1 MSDSSSDSEPEIV
14 TAAEGRRDALELMKA
29 EKKSRL
35 SKLSEEKAKR
45 RKRNELFVEQSKK
58 KLTDTKKEDDD
69 FIPLP
74 TEVLDAVD
82 DDSKSS
88 AVDSMKT
95 SEGTQGLKL
104 KKREGVH
111 ISFDKQLDM
120 IEKNKLAVTLNEKV
134 SKSVLDFKQRAFN
147 RVKRKQIR
155 AV

>member
-1 MSDSSSDSEPEIV
+1 M
-14 TAAEGRRDALELMKA
+14 
-29 EKKSRL
+29 
-35 SKLSEEKAKR
+35 
-45 RKRNELFVEQSKK
+45 EQSKK
-58 KLTDTKKEDDD
+58 KSADTEKEDDD

-88 AVDSMKT
+88 AVDSMKKT
-95 SEGTQGLKL
+95 EGTQGLKL

>member
-1 MSDSSSDSEPEIV
+1 LIYRPC
-14 TAAEGRRDALELMKA
+14 R
-29 EKKSRL
+29 
-35 SKLSEEKAKR
+35 KLSEEKAKR

-58 KLTDTKKEDDD
+58 KSADAEKEEDD

-82 DDSKSS
+82 DNSKSS
-88 AVDSMKT
+88 AVDSIKKT
-95 SEGTQGLKL
+95 EGTQGLKL

-111 ISFDKQLDM
+111 ISFDKQLNM

>member
-1 MSDSSSDSEPEIV
+1 
-14 TAAEGRRDALELMKA
+14 
-29 EKKSRL
+29 
-35 SKLSEEKAKR
+35 
-45 RKRNELFVEQSKK
+45 VEQSKK
-58 KLTDTKKEDDD
+58 KSADTEKEDDD

-82 DDSKSS
+82 DDHHSKSS
-88 AVDSMKT
+88 AVDSMKKT
-95 SEGTQGLKL
+95 EGTQGLKL

-120 IEKNKLAVTLNEKV
+120 IERNKLAVTLNEKV